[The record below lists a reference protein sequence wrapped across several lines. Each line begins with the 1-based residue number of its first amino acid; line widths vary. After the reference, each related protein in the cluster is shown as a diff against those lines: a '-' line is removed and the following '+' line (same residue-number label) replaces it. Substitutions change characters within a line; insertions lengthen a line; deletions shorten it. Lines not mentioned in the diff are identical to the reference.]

1 MRRGRRGGS
10 PMLIYIL
17 IRLLFFAAIVPAL
30 LLFDYSEQLGYWWSI
45 LMALYIGLFMFA
57 GLALRWRREMDE
69 FRRLLGDE
77 QFFAQFPGELK
88 REKRR
93 KAWEKR
99 VKAWKARL
107 KKPKQPKYPWEG

>member
-10 PMLIYIL
+10 PMMTYIL

>member
-10 PMLIYIL
+10 PMLTYIL

-45 LMALYIGLFMFA
+45 LMLLYIGLFMFA
-57 GLALRWRREMDE
+57 GLAIRWRREMDE

-77 QFFAQFPGELK
+77 QFFAQFPKEWK
-88 REKRR
+88 REQRL
-93 KAWEKR
+93 KAWR
-99 VKAWKARL
+99 ARIRKL
-107 KKPKQPKYPWEG
+107 RKPKNEKVPWEG